1 MSFRTACTYLI
12 ATLCAASLG
21 AQQFSLTGLHL
32 ESAGH
37 FEPDANYPTIMT
49 AGSISGRFVPVDF
62 LRFKAGASFLT
73 LDTATFVHPSSE
85 KNVPGVLTFDGAS
98 VTSPNLLSS
107 GVNISVF
114 SGTFEDPASDTL
126 LRELLKVEIAE
137 PEFLDMPA
145 GRAFA
150 SDTWINGV
158 GLAATGTPGNGNAI
172 AGLYAYWNTLKG
184 NDSLSTC
191 DLRLGI
197 AGDLLRANAFAG
209 FSSRFAATDNYF
221 RGGFSSILVS
231 QSGGEIYAEAGV
243 RKTKAGAS
251 ELSRSLYFLFEPRL
265 VGENADV
272 AFTFFSV
279 PLRTDASGTASGSAL
294 TGTSLTSTTEG
305 SENTYLGSNILVGF
319 GNLKKSRIRGGF
331 SVLGCIDPLQP
342 KSVSPVSFSVS
353 PFCSVMIDDFRLNM
367 TVVINPLLL
376 DNPAEMGE
384 IQISLKAVL

>member
-1 MSFRTACTYLI
+1 MSLRTACTYLI

-21 AQQFSLTGLHL
+21 AQQFSLTGLNL
-32 ESAGH
+32 ESSGH
-37 FEPDANYPTIMT
+37 LDSDTSYPTIVT
-49 AGSISGRFVPVDF
+49 AGRLSGRFVPVDF
-62 LRFKAGASFLT
+62 LRFRAGVSFLT
-73 LDTATFVHPSSE
+73 ADTGKFVHPSSE

-98 VTSPNLLSS
+98 VMTPNLLSS
-107 GVNISVF
+107 GIDLSVF

-150 SDTWINGV
+150 SDTWINGI
-158 GLAATGTPGNGNAI
+158 GCAATGTPGNGNAV
-172 AGLYAYWNTLKG
+172 AGIYAYWNTLKG
-184 NDSLSTC
+184 TESLSTC
-191 DLRLGI
+191 DLRLGL
-197 AGDLLRANAFAG
+197 AGDLLRMNAFAG
-209 FSSRFAATDNYF
+209 YSSRFTATDNYF

-243 RKTKAGAS
+243 RKTKTGSSQLA
-251 ELSRSLYFLFEPRL
+251 RSLYFLFEPRL

-279 PLRTDASGTASGSAL
+279 PLRTDATGTASGSAL
-294 TGTSLTSTTEG
+294 TGTAVTATATG

-331 SVLGCIDPLQP
+331 SVLGCIDPQQP
-342 KSVSPVSFSVS
+342 KSVTPMSFSIS
-353 PFCSVMIDDFRLNM
+353 PFCSVMISDFRLNM

-376 DNPAEMGE
+376 DKPAEMGE